1 MTRRNS
7 SRRAGTTSHPLES
20 ERDMSTSLHPIERK
34 VLASLASQDGLGFES
49 LVRETGLKTDQV
61 RRSLQWLSSKGLV
74 TIKGAEEESLAIGHP
89 PPELALVN
97 AVAESPEPLTIEALK
112 SRFASESEFSAAF
125 GRARAYGWVSF
136 DQGRS
141 PPVVRIADRDGPGVL
156 NSIMVSVSRGA
167 SEASFSVAER
177 GILAE
182 LVKRGVLRK
191 STVRSSSISIT
202 EAGMKAA
209 TVKEA
214 EDSLDRLSPE
224 VLASGAWRGKKLR
237 PIDVEAKAPRF
248 YPGRRHPVRDFIR
261 EIRETYISMG
271 FTELEGS
278 SVNPAFWNFDALFIP
293 QDHPGREMQDTFY
306 LEGLM
311 DREMSRRGVVAKVA
325 ATHENGWRTGS
336 KGWGYTW
343 RIEEARRLVLRT
355 HNTVLTVRALSE
367 SREKETRV
375 FAVSKVYRNE
385 NLDYKHIAEFHQMDG
400 IMVGKGL
407 NVRHLMGF
415 LKEFYKKLDMKSVK
429 LWPTYF
435 PYTEPS
441 LEVIGYS
448 DAARAWIELSGSG
461 VFRPEVTVPLG
472 VKVPVLAWGPGVE
485 RLMMM
490 RFGLDDMRALY
501 GSDLDWLRNRV
512 EIAGS

>member
-1 MTRRNS
+1 
-7 SRRAGTTSHPLES
+7 
-20 ERDMSTSLHPIERK
+20 MSTSLHPIERK
-34 VLASLASQDGLGFES
+34 VLASLARGGGLGFES
-49 LVRETGLKTDQV
+49 LVSGTGLKTDQV

-74 TIKGAEEESLAIGHP
+74 AIKEAEEESLIIGHP

-97 AVAESPEPLTIEALK
+97 AVAESSEPLTIDALK
-112 SRFASESEFSAAF
+112 SKFASESEFSAAF
-125 GRARAYGWVSF
+125 GRARASGWVSL
-136 DQGRS
+136 DQGRL
-141 PPVVRIADRDGPGVL
+141 PPVVRIADRDGPMAL
-156 NSIMVSVSRGA
+156 NSIMASVSRGA
-167 SEASFSVAER
+167 GEASFSDAER
-177 GILAE
+177 AVLAE
-182 LVKRGVLRK
+182 LVRRGVLRK
-191 STVRSSSISIT
+191 SIVRTSSISIT
-202 EAGMKAA
+202 EAGVRAA
-209 TVKEA
+209 TAKEA

-224 VLASGAWRGKKLR
+224 VLASGAWHGKRLR

-248 YPGRRHPVRDFIR
+248 YPGRRHPVRDFIK
-261 EIRETYISMG
+261 EVRETYVSMG

-278 SVNPAFWNFDALFIP
+278 SVHPAFWNFDALFIP

-306 LEGLM
+306 LEGLI
-311 DREMSRRGVVAKVA
+311 DRGMSRRGVVAKVA
-325 ATHENGWRTGS
+325 ATHENGWKTGS
-336 KGWGYTW
+336 KGWRYAW

-355 HNTVLTVRALSE
+355 HNTVLTVRALSD
-367 SREKETRV
+367 SREKESRV

-385 NLDYKHIAEFHQMDG
+385 NLDYKHVAEFHQMDG
-400 IMVGKGL
+400 IIVGEGL

-415 LKEFYKKLDMKSVK
+415 LKEFYKKLGMKDVK

-448 DAARAWIELSGSG
+448 DVAKAWIELSGSG

-501 GSDLDWLRNRV
+501 GSDLNWLRNRV
-512 EIAGS
+512 EIASS